1 MIIKKRGKSLLI
13 EQLTAL
19 DSRLPVHH
27 NIKETVQADL
37 RMRKSGVR
45 GEKEIEYSLRFL
57 NDREYLILHD
67 LRLRDQNG
75 FFQIDTL
82 ILCERYILILEVKNW
97 SGTILFGENGQVTRV
112 DAEQK
117 EEGFPNPIS
126 QAKLQQRRLQNWLN
140 NHSLINIPIDY
151 FIVISFPSTIIKS
164 SSPEH
169 SIPEKIVHNH
179 QLFFVSKH
187 WIKSIQ
193 SRLLE

>member
-1 MIIKKRGKSLLI
+1 MIIKQRGNSLLI

-19 DSRLPVHH
+19 NRRLPVHH

-57 NDREYLILHD
+57 NDREYLILND

-97 SGTILFGENGQVTRV
+97 SGTIWHHRIWRKWT
-112 DAEQK
+112 
-117 EEGFPNPIS
+117 S
-126 QAKLQQRRLQNWLN
+126 
-140 NHSLINIPIDY
+140 Y
-151 FIVISFPSTIIKS
+151 T
-164 SSPEH
+164 
-169 SIPEKIVHNH
+169 
-179 QLFFVSKH
+179 
-187 WIKSIQ
+187 
-193 SRLLE
+193 SRY

>member
-1 MIIKKRGKSLLI
+1 
-13 EQLTAL
+13 
-19 DSRLPVHH
+19 
-27 NIKETVQADL
+27 
-37 RMRKSGVR
+37 MRKSGVR

-82 ILCERYILILEVKNW
+82 ILCEKYLLILEVKNW
-97 SGTILFGENGQVTRV
+97 SGTIVFWENGQVTRM

-117 EEGFPNPIS
+117 EEGFPNPIP

-140 NHSLINIPIDY
+140 NHGLINIPIDY
-151 FIVISFPSTIIKS
+151 FVVISFPSTIIKS

-169 SIPEKIVHNH
+169 SIPKKVVHNH
-179 QLFFVSKH
+179 QLFFRIEALDKIYLSKVSEMGQL
-187 WIKSIQ
+187 IKLARSEE
-193 SRLLE
+193 RRVGKECRCVCVLRH